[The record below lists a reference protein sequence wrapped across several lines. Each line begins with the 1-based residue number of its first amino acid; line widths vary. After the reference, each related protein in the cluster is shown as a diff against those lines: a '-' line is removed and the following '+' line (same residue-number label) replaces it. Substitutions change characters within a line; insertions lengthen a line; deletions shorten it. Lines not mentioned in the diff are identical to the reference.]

1 MLIFSFEFG
10 VNMPSLQSVVLDDS
24 IAWKDVGMKDKSKS
38 WGNPK
43 YKEAPIMMLI
53 QVVGN

>member
-38 WGNPK
+38 CGNPK